1 MLRDTYVFV
10 VCDNFSFDSFFF
22 AEWTMIMQELE
33 IVWYEW
39 AKQIYLI
46 NNSYFKISVITDC
59 ILVKI
64 IPF

>member
-1 MLRDTYVFV
+1 
-10 VCDNFSFDSFFF
+10 
-22 AEWTMIMQELE
+22 MIMQELE

-64 IPF
+64 IPFLSEKLNKAFCKGQS